1 MPVSAMIDFL
11 ISLIYDDFNGMR
23 QLSKYQLEYNEKMN
37 NIDRIEIMT
46 LIVLVEGLVRLG
58 NILSTTCR
66 KSNGEVRR
74 IALKSCLF
82 NESRSHTKSLNFPC

>member
-37 NIDRIEIMT
+37 NIVRFLSNHVERPDRE
-46 LIVLVEGLVRLG
+46 VD
-58 NILSTTCR
+58 
-66 KSNGEVRR
+66 GECPTGACPIR
-74 IALKSCLF
+74 
-82 NESRSHTKSLNFPC
+82 

>member
-37 NIDRIEIMT
+37 NIVRFLSNHIERPDRENDPDCEAT
-46 LIVLVEGLVRLG
+46 GKCPVR
-58 NILSTTCR
+58 
-66 KSNGEVRR
+66 
-74 IALKSCLF
+74 
-82 NESRSHTKSLNFPC
+82 